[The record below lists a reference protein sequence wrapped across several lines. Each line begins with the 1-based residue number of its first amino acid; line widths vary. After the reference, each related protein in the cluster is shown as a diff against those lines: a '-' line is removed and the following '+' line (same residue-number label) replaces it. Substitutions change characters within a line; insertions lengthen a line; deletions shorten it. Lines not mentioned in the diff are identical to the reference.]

1 MDGATQEVAVADR
14 NGAVIAGPWVVPE
27 GELKERVLHLTGK
40 YPGATVLIAGRP
52 VTLQAPPSITHV
64 DTASCEAMPM
74 APSDTRDG
82 LMVIQMAN
90 TMMWA
95 TLDRSASMQAWML
108 QQASA
113 FTNDL
118 LAQNKKLADQA
129 LELQSRFQES
139 MSRIDLME
147 TEKKLI
153 EHDLMA
159 RRLSRHAIAQNR
171 AEEEAARPP
180 EPPRQPWIDELI
192 AGVSAFLGAQRQ
204 PPKNWP
210 GN

>member
-1 MDGATQEVAVADR
+1 
-14 NGAVIAGPWVVPE
+14 
-27 GELKERVLHLTGK
+27 
-40 YPGATVLIAGRP
+40 
-52 VTLQAPPSITHV
+52 
-64 DTASCEAMPM
+64 MPLS
-74 APSDTRDG
+74 PSDTRDG

-129 LELQSRFQES
+129 LELQARFQES

-204 PPKNWP
+204 PPKDWDRN
-210 GN
+210 

>member
-1 MDGATQEVAVADR
+1 MDGASHEVAVADPEGR
-14 NGAVIAGPWVVPE
+14 VIAGPWAVSE
-27 GELKERVLHLTGK
+27 AEVLPRLVQLTAQ
-40 YPGATVLIAGRP
+40 YPGANVLVRKA
-52 VTLQAPPSITHV
+52 VSTQAPSPVAHV
-64 DTASCEAMPM
+64 EATTCEAIPM
-74 APSDTRDG
+74 SPTNLQGALS
-82 LMVIQMAN
+82 VIQMSS
-90 TMMWA
+90 TMLWA
-95 TLDRSASMQAWML
+95 TIDRSASTQAWML
-108 QQASA
+108 RQASA
-113 FTNDL
+113 FTSDL
-118 LAQNKKLADQA
+118 LEHNRKLADQA
-129 LELQSRFQES
+129 LELQARFQES

-204 PPKNWP
+204 PPKDWDRN
-210 GN
+210 